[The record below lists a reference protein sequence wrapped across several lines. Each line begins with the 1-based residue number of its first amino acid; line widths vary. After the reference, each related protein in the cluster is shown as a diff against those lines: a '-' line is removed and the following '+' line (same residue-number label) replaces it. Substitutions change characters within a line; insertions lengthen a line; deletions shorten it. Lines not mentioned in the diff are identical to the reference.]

1 MQSWAHVPA
10 PFYLDEIKRTE
21 LVFFCL
27 TSVMSSEE
35 EKWKIGFKEGRAA
48 IAFLMLVESLPSA
61 VEVSDG
67 SSQVVKSEE
76 DCFPTS

>member
-10 PFYLDEIKRTE
+10 PFYLDEIKWTE
-21 LVFFCL
+21 LVLFCL

-35 EKWKIGFKEGRAA
+35 EKWEIGFKEGRAA

-61 VEVSDG
+61 VEVG
-67 SSQVVKSEE
+67 L
-76 DCFPTS
+76 